1 MVTGAVFFLAVA
13 ATLGV
18 AVYGLLR
25 WPWTRRAGVG
35 GAALRKSTAATLAIG
50 MALVVLAAIYAAT
63 LSGFHALVIENGTV
77 RLDYAVPA
85 RSVVLSRGDIRQV
98 DVRPAYRSQWQL
110 DITTSTGRFSS
121 ALGAGDT
128 IRQAAEALAP

>member
-1 MVTGAVFFLAVA
+1 MPASIAERCKLTEHC
-13 ATLGV
+13 
-18 AVYGLLR
+18 
-25 WPWTRRAGVG
+25 
-35 GAALRKSTAATLAIG
+35 KSPEARFGCGPVETA
-50 MALVVLAAIYAAT
+50 LAAIYAAT

-128 IRQAAEALAP
+128 IRQAAEALAPGP